1 MTEPVLN
8 IATRVPGES
17 VSQIQ
22 YTQAP
27 IVSNLGYYTPPAP
40 AAPAAPVAPI
50 NAGAIQSAPAAQNV
64 VLPQQQQQP
73 VWATPSGF
81 LAGPFWATP
90 SGFLAGPYG
99 THPGAQFSLTLPQM
113 GTDIFGEAPPPQ
125 AAATVETP
133 PVPGVAVQPAA
144 ALNVAAPVES
154 VDAYVFTPTPSER
167 QSIAAWN
174 QTLALE
180 RLDQARAPLPA
191 AAPAAPA
198 EEAPAAPTALDRI
211 GALNLKGVAADAISP
226 GTDAEAELATV
237 RNSLREHSLIPR
249 PADPADGLA
258 YDSQRTAFKKEED
271 RLLGVVRGRRSFE
284 TAVNSGLQTYPEL
297 LDALPADQELTVV
310 GLTDAVRAAL
320 QERFEPL
327 MAIPGLSMAAQEA
340 LSVFDVSAGSAIKE
354 PSGVGS
360 LFNGYGAALTAGA
373 AAIETHL
380 ADELGVPR
388 TPSGP
393 GGIFSESDLA
403 RIERGIDYV
412 KEHGLAE
419 AFPTVLASLEG
430 RKTRAEDAISVANG
444 TADDATKLLSEYDV
458 GLRASVSKWA
468 HGDEALEVAEA
479 QLTPLRSNFKL
490 QVEAIKASGKTPA
503 QQKAAIAEAATQYN
517 SAARAVLSQIG
528 RSERPSNNPFRRST
542 YAADSWNWEGIM
554 TAGGLA
560 LALYGPFERRESER
574 RARRYAEKQDDKQW
588 ERLKEQMALQ
598 NDYRLQQ
605 IGAAGEA
612 SRGGG
617 SVAAVRPA
625 RF

>member
-1 MTEPVLN
+1 MSTFIGNIGVPRIDRHIRYDYDVGAALDSFFGSSNPVP
-8 IATRVPGES
+8 AAVP
-17 VSQIQ
+17 QQNFI
-22 YTQAP
+22 P
-27 IVSNLGYYTPPAP
+27 PPAP
-40 AAPAAPVAPI
+40 TVGPLVSNAPPPVAVTPQQFQQPFIAPAVSQPWSQP
-50 NAGAIQSAPAAQNV
+50 
-64 VLPQQQQQP
+64 VLP
-73 VWATPSGF
+73 
-81 LAGPFWATP
+81 
-90 SGFLAGPYG
+90 
-99 THPGAQFSLTLPQM
+99 AQFSLQTPVPGYATPQQM
-113 GTDIFGEAPPPQ
+113 GMDIFGAPPPPQ

-144 ALNVAAPVES
+144 ALNIAAPVES

-198 EEAPAAPTALDRI
+198 EEEPAAPTALDRI

-258 YDSQRTAFKKEED
+258 YDSQRTAFKREEE

-284 TAVNSGLQTYPEL
+284 IAVNSGLQTYPEL

-310 GLTDAVRAAL
+310 GLVDAARAAL

-327 MAIPGLSMAAQEA
+327 MAIPGLSMAVQEA

-554 TAGGLA
+554 AAGGLA

-574 RARRYAEKQDDKQW
+574 RARKYAERQDDKQW

-605 IGAAGEA
+605 ISAAGEA